1 MIANLTYWL
10 AAERS
15 TSIDAALYSL
25 EDGAEVIEPSR
36 VDDFGEPY
44 VTLHL
49 RHMLG
54 QSACISGY
62 KLRHLP
68 TSVIAGY
75 VLEHSDKIEA
85 VIALRRMAA
94 RGA

>member
-10 AAERS
+10 AAEHS

-44 VTLHL
+44 VTLHH

-54 QSACISGY
+54 QAAYISGY
-62 KLRHLP
+62 QLKHLP
-68 TSVIAGY
+68 TSVVAGY
-75 VLEHSDKIEA
+75 VFEHSDQAEA
-85 VIALRRMAA
+85 VVALRRMAA